1 MIDFYC
7 KHENWRHVSALYKKP
22 PNRKALVYPA
32 GVEPTSAEPE
42 SAILSIEL
50 WVQFIDKDKVLNVEA
65 EVHNISVFN
74 DIALPFYVQFSCFFT
89 SVF

>member
-1 MIDFYC
+1 M
-7 KHENWRHVSALYKKP
+7 
-22 PNRKALVYPA
+22 YPA

-50 WVQFIDKDKVLNVEA
+50 WVQCIGKDKALNIEA
-65 EVHNISVFN
+65 EVHDVSIFHDV
-74 DIALPFYVQFSCFFT
+74 ALSFHIQFTCFFT